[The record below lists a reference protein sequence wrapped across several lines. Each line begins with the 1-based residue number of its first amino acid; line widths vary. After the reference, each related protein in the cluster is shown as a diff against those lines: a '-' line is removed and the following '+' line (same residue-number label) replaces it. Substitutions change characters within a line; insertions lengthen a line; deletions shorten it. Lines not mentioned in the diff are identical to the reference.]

1 MKALMYFGCAVRFI
15 VAMVA
20 VTILFTILTPI
31 VTFLII
37 KRIIKI
43 LFKIDHKYNTVTEF
57 FKEKLPLLSEHTDR
71 ILFGFKE
78 FIEV

>member
-1 MKALMYFGCAVRFI
+1 MKALIYFGCAIRFI
-15 VAMVA
+15 VAMVSA
-20 VTILFTILTPI
+20 TILFTILTPI
-31 VTFLII
+31 VIFLII

-43 LFKIDHKYNTVTEF
+43 LFRIDHKYNTVTAF
-57 FKEKLPLLSEHTDR
+57 FKEKLPLISEYTDQ